1 MEILISSF
9 CAGADDDIF
18 VNFELRNGDNR
29 CKERFLIPLSVYAS
43 LGLSAGESTQSV
55 FESVERESRIYFA
68 YKMALRAS
76 SYGVLSRKALARKL
90 VMKGC
95 EAEFAR
101 LAVERLVENGFHD
114 EQALALREAEI
125 CARKLWGRGRIKQE
139 LAKKGFGEEE
149 IRQAFYALED
159 NEIDFVFNCR
169 ALLERKYLPLPTEKK
184 EMQKI
189 IAALVRYGYSVSEIK
204 EAISEM
210 GRQN

>member
-1 MEILISSF
+1 MEIVISSF
-9 CAGADDDIF
+9 FAGADDDIF
-18 VNFELRNGDNR
+18 VNFELKDGENR

-55 FESVERESRIYFA
+55 FESVERESKIYFA
-68 YKMALRAS
+68 YRIALRAS
-76 SYGVLSRKALARKL
+76 CYGVQSRKTLIRKL
-90 VMKGC
+90 VTKGC

-114 EQALALREAEI
+114 EQALAVREAEI
-125 CARKLWGRGRIKQE
+125 CARKLWGRARIKSE
-139 LAKKGFGEEE
+139 LAKKGFGEDE

-159 NEIDFVFNCR
+159 AGVDFAQNCR
-169 ALLERKYLPLPTEKK
+169 ELLEKKYLPFPTDKK
-184 EMQKI
+184 EAQKI